1 MVLKLEIL
9 EIYEDHIKEAS
20 QVIKKGGIV
29 VYPTESFYG
38 IGADATNEEA
48 IKRILR
54 IKKRRETNPILLII
68 GNKKMLYSLIE
79 DMPDIGHKLINRF
92 WPGPLTIVF
101 KASKNVL
108 PVLTASTGKIG
119 IRMSGNPVARKLSE
133 FSGVPITGTSANI
146 SGRPPCKSADEVI
159 EQLQGVDLVLD
170 AGFLDSKAATTVI
183 DVTEKPARIIRKG
196 LIPERLIMECI
207 GEIRYA

>member
-1 MVLKLEIL
+1 LKTKVLGIK
-9 EIYEDHIKEAS
+9 DKHIRRAADI
-20 QVIKKGGIV
+20 IKKGGIV

-38 IGADATNEEA
+38 IGADATNQNA
-48 IKRILR
+48 VRKIFQ
-54 IKKRRETNPILLII
+54 IKKRDENMPILLII
-68 GNKKMLYSLIE
+68 GNKDMLLSLVE
-79 DMPDIGHKLINRF
+79 EVPDTANRLILKF
-92 WPGPLTIVF
+92 WPGALTIIF
-101 KASKNVL
+101 SAKKQVL
-108 PVLTASTGKIG
+108 SLLHSGTGKIG

-159 EQLQGVDLVLD
+159 EQLQGVDLVLN